1 MDFIQFSN
9 YFHKCGHQWQYL
21 YRTGWYQFYSTAN
34 LHWGSVSGVFN
45 LIHIVKLYINY
56 IITPAPTPT
65 PTPTPTLN
73 WNNYGNSQFDMGAVY
88 PDSNGFI
95 WCADANSGAIIPCTW
110 MEVPLILLLGQDWG

>member
-56 IITPAPTPT
+56 IITH
-65 PTPTPTLN
+65 
-73 WNNYGNSQFDMGAVY
+73 
-88 PDSNGFI
+88 
-95 WCADANSGAIIPCTW
+95 ANAYTHANANAELEQLW
-110 MEVPLILLLGQDWG
+110 E